1 MSGPAAPSSPRRRR
15 RLLWGAVLLASLLA
29 VDLARAPAS
38 QWSNRVLL
46 ASVRAYRAKISPH
59 FARRCRFTPSCSEYA
74 LAVLAHDGA
83 LVGSLRAGW
92 RIVRCGPWT
101 PRGTVDRPE
110 PSGGEGATLAPTSQ
124 PPSGS
129 PAR

>member
-1 MSGPAAPSSPRRRR
+1 MSGSAVSPRPRRRR
-15 RLLWGAVLLASLLA
+15 RLIWGAAVVAAFLA

-38 QWSNRVLL
+38 QWSNQVLQ
-46 ASVRAYRAKISPH
+46 AAVRGYRARISPH

-74 LAVLAHDGA
+74 LAVLTHDGA

-101 PRGTVDRPE
+101 PRGTVDWPE
-110 PSGGEGATLAPTSQ
+110 PPGGEGEKPVPTGQ

-129 PAR
+129 ATR